1 MSKEIIVIKVGSAL
15 LLNEEGKTDPQ
26 TVEKVIDAVISV
38 KNHGQSPVL
47 ITSGAVAN
55 GSALVGK
62 KISKGTRAAIG
73 QPILMHE
80 YQKAFLDKNIIAS
93 QYLIT
98 REDFSD
104 RKRYICLKSS
114 LEESLFLGILP
125 IINDNDVLHEARESF
140 SDNDQLACY
149 IGVMMGAKKVIIMTS
164 VDGIYK
170 DFGTPNAKRVDDIF
184 HEKDF
189 DSIDTKGKTD
199 VGTGGMEGKIQSIK
213 TAMNC
218 GVDCFVVSGKNN
230 KVLED
235 VYANK
240 KNYTHIHGV
249 SSQCSIKGIQK
260 WLLAGAMPKAQI
272 TVSHQGAVRIH
283 SPLER
288 KSLLAKGITR
298 FSGNFEKGDVVS
310 IFDEKAGI
318 IGYGVAKISSQN
330 LKHTMGSENCI
341 VVHADYLLLL

>member
-1 MSKEIIVIKVGSAL
+1 MSKQIIVIKVGSAL
-15 LLNEEGKTDPQ
+15 LLNEEGKTDES
-26 TVEKVIDAVISV
+26 TVQKVIDAVVCV
-38 KNHGQSPVL
+38 KKNGHSPIL

-80 YQKAFLDKNIIAS
+80 YQKAFSEKNIISS

-149 IGVMMGAKKVIIMTS
+149 IGVMMGAQKVIIMTS
-164 VDGIYK
+164 VDGIYTN
-170 DFGTPNAKRVDDIF
+170 FGTPQAKRVDDIF
-184 HEKDF
+184 DEKSF
-189 DSIDTKGKTD
+189 DAIDTKGKTD

-218 GVDCFVVSGKNN
+218 GVDCFVVSGKQKNII
-230 KVLED
+230 ED
-235 VYANK
+235 ILAEK
-240 KNYTHIHGV
+240 KNYTHIH
-249 SSQCSIKGIQK
+249 SLPADHTIKGIQK
-260 WLLAGAMPKAQI
+260 WLLAGATPKAEI
-272 TVSHQGAVRIH
+272 EVSHQGAIRIH

-288 KSLLAKGITR
+288 KSLLAKGVTS
-298 FSGNFEKGDVVS
+298 FTGNFEKGDVVS
-310 IFDEKAGI
+310 IRDEKKSI
-318 IGYGVAKISSQN
+318 IGYGVAKISSEN
-330 LKHTMGSENCI
+330 LKHTMGSEHCI